1 MATDTDGHPG
11 FLFFY
16 LHLVELQKGKK
27 PILTIIDT
35 M

>member
-1 MATDTDGHPG
+1 MATDTDGHTVFP
-11 FLFFY
+11 FFY

-27 PILTIIDT
+27 PILTLIDT